1 MKNNLDTDF
10 FTPSLPRVI
19 AHRGASGDYPE
30 NTLPAFRAAADA
42 GTSYIELDVH
52 LSRDGEVV
60 VTHDDNPRRV
70 ACHDGLIAEMTMAE
84 LETMDA
90 GFNFSADGV
99 GFPFRGKGIRI
110 PRLVEVLKTWPEQ
123 RFVIEFKPRDP
134 AIADATL
141 EAVQR
146 TAMGRRVF
154 FASEH
159 LAPIARIRVLAPQT
173 PTNMPAPEILAFIQ
187 SLAPEAPPYAGAG
200 DALQI
205 PAEHYG
211 WKLAT
216 AETVAA
222 AHRHGLEIHVFTVNQ
237 QAEMAQMLSLGIDGL
252 ITDYPARLLRLIA
265 MR

>member
-1 MKNNLDTDF
+1 MRNNLETDF
-10 FTPSLPRVI
+10 CTPSLPRAI

-30 NTLPAFRAAADA
+30 NTLPAFRAAVNA

-60 VTHDDNPRRV
+60 VTHDDSPRRV

-84 LETMDA
+84 LETID
-90 GFNFSADGV
+90 V
-99 GFPFRGKGIRI
+99 GFSFSPDGALFPYRGHGIRI
-110 PRLVEVLKTWPEQ
+110 PRLIEVLKTWPDQ
-123 RFVIEFKPRDP
+123 RFVIEFKPSDP
-134 AIADATL
+134 SIADATL
-141 EAVQR
+141 EAVQQ
-146 TAMGRRVF
+146 TDMGRRVF

-159 LAPIARIRVLAPQT
+159 LAPIARIRAVAPQI
-173 PTNMPAPEILAFIQ
+173 PTNMPAAEILAFMQ
-187 SLAPEAPPYAGAG
+187 SMAPEAPPYKGAG

-222 AHRHGLEIHVFTVNQ
+222 AHRHRLEIHIFTVNQ
-237 QAEMAQMLSLGIDGL
+237 QAELAQM
-252 ITDYPARLLRLIA
+252 
-265 MR
+265 